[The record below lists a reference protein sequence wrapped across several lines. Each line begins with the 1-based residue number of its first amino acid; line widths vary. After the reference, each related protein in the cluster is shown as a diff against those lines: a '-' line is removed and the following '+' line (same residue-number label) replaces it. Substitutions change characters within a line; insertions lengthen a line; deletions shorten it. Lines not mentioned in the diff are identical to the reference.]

1 MGSRAGRRMD
11 SLMTDKEILEEV
23 YRRLVWSNDNWQH
36 MNMDRLF
43 DKVHDM
49 KDTIEQEWQRADL
62 EDNNTPKLETYKQ
75 QLKDMIVMDDYD
87 GGKAAMLREVIE
99 DMEKEVY
106 EQRG

>member
-1 MGSRAGRRMD
+1 MGSRTGRRMD
-11 SLMTDKEILEEV
+11 TLMTDKEILEKV
-23 YRRLVWSNDNWQH
+23 YQRLQDVESHWGD
-36 MNMDRLF
+36 MNMDRMF
-43 DKVHDM
+43 DRVHDM
-49 KDTIEQEWQRADL
+49 KDFIEQEWQRADL

-99 DMEKEVY
+99 NMEKEVY

>member
-1 MGSRAGRRMD
+1 
-11 SLMTDKEILEEV
+11 MTDKEILEKV
-23 YRRLVWSNDNWQH
+23 YQRLQDVESHWGD
-36 MNMDRLF
+36 MNMGRMFDR
-43 DKVHDM
+43 VHDM
-49 KDTIEQEWQRADL
+49 KDFIEQEWQRADL

>member
-1 MGSRAGRRMD
+1 
-11 SLMTDKEILEEV
+11 MTDKEILEKD
-23 YRRLVWSNDNWQH
+23 YQRLQDVESQWGD
-36 MNMDRLF
+36 MNMDRKF
-43 DKVHDM
+43 DRVHDM
-49 KDTIEQEWQRADL
+49 KDFIEQERQRADL

-99 DMEKEVY
+99 NMEKEVY

>member
-11 SLMTDKEILEEV
+11 SLMTNKEILEEV

-36 MNMDRLF
+36 MNMDRMF
-43 DKVHDM
+43 DRVHDM
-49 KDTIEQEWQRADL
+49 KDFIEQEWQRADL

-106 EQRG
+106 ERRG

>member
-1 MGSRAGRRMD
+1 MA
-11 SLMTDKEILEEV
+11 DKEILDKV
-23 YRRLVWSNDNWQH
+23 YEQLCDVSDNWH
-36 MNMDRLF
+36 NMNMDRMF
-43 DKVHDM
+43 DRVHDM
-49 KDTIEQEWQRADL
+49 KDFIEQEWQRADL

>member
-1 MGSRAGRRMD
+1 MGSRTGRRMD

-23 YRRLVWSNDNWQH
+23 YRQLVWTNDNWQH

-49 KDTIEQEWQRADL
+49 KDTIEREWQRADL
-62 EDNNTPKLETYKQ
+62 EDNNTKPTPYKQ

-99 DMEKEVY
+99 DMEKGVY

>member
-1 MGSRAGRRMD
+1 
-11 SLMTDKEILEEV
+11 MTDKEILEKV
-23 YRRLVWSNDNWQH
+23 YQRLQDVESHLGD
-36 MNMDRLF
+36 MNMDRMF
-43 DKVHDM
+43 DRVHDM
-49 KDTIEQEWQRADL
+49 KDFIEQEWQRADL

>member
-1 MGSRAGRRMD
+1 
-11 SLMTDKEILEEV
+11 MTDREILDKVHE
-23 YRRLVWSNDNWQH
+23 RLTWITNSWGD
-36 MNMDRLF
+36 MNMDRMF
-43 DKVHDM
+43 DRVHDM
-49 KDTIEQEWQRADL
+49 KDFIEQEWQRADL

>member
-1 MGSRAGRRMD
+1 
-11 SLMTDKEILEEV
+11 MTDKEILEEV

-62 EDNNTPKLETYKQ
+62 EDEKSSNQ
-75 QLKDMIVMDDYD
+75 QTVSWSKYCDHT
-87 GGKAAMLREVIE
+87 RP
-99 DMEKEVY
+99 
-106 EQRG
+106 